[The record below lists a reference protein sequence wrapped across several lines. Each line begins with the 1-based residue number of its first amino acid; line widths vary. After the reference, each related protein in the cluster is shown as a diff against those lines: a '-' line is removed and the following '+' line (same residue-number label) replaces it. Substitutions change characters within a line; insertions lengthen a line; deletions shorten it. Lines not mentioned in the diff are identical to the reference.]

1 MPTIEELQAQ
11 KDKNSQAWHSASQA
25 EKDRLHQENIKLQ
38 QQIDSMTGGNSS
50 FNSSTGKWT
59 SSPGGVYSPRRRVQS
74 AQHRRIHSGWRLYA
88 AGNRRIFF
96 PERRKRIRLQVRNR
110 CKRAG

>member
-25 EKDRLHQENIKLQ
+25 DKDRLHQENIKLQ
-38 QQIDSMTGGNSS
+38 QQIDSMTGGSSS

-59 SSPGGVYSPRRRVQS
+59 NNAGGYTPPGG
-74 AQHRRIHSGWRLYA
+74 G
-88 AGNRRIFF
+88 
-96 PERRKRIRLQVRNR
+96 
-110 CKRAG
+110 